1 MNCGI
6 YSLELIRFRI
16 RTAVKPRA
24 VREQKQGFTYLP
36 ERLRET
42 RMKPLEECEK
52 DARRL
57 RLTFDALCEIKELQY
72 RKLGGSNSFVHLF
85 TT

>member
-1 MNCGI
+1 M
-6 YSLELIRFRI
+6 E
-16 RTAVKPRA
+16 PRA

-42 RMKPLEECEK
+42 HMKPLEEWEK

-57 RLTFDALCEIKELQY
+57 RLAFDALCEIKELQY
-72 RKLGGSNSFVHLF
+72 RKLSSAIS
-85 TT
+85 